1 MRLKII
7 AAVAFIAVGV
17 RFGRLRALRLGPGFG
32 PERPVPHRAGD
43 PNDRG
48 AAIGR
53 QRQPGRRDHLRA
65 RLRLRPDG
73 GDQQWQHELILRR
86 ERIRQAWVVN
96 SVAVGVGDLVTKGQT
111 LATADTAAAQ
121 AALDLAKANLAI
133 AEANLAVDAAGPTPA
148 ERSAAYDSIRAAQQQ
163 LSAARRSQSQTA
175 SQSTLQLQQA
185 QEDLKLAQDRLVAD
199 QAAGPSS
206 TTIEADQSAI
216 RSAQQQVDNLTL
228 QIQGSDATVSD
239 TQQQNSLKLSQATA
253 SLQAAQAKLFADLL
267 ADPAVPA
274 ETISADQAAV
284 AAAQFQVDTIN
295 LQIQAAN
302 TQATLTS
309 KQNALKLQQAQEAL
323 KLAQDKLAADQA
335 AGPSSTTIAADQSAI
350 RAAQRQVDSLTLS
363 AKNSAAN
370 GTAQIASA
378 SQSLTAAKNAY
389 ALKVVGATAA
399 QIDADRASVANAQE
413 SVRQAQSTP
422 RRGDPHQPGRRPR
435 RGRQRRPGNDR
446 PIRIGPHPRV
456 RADGR
461 HGCLRRVGHPLHRGR
476 PGGQRNGDGT
486 EEGRGR
492 QGHEHQPRRGRHR
505 LVQRRHVPGARNA
518 RHRRPRH
525 ARGHVGQ
532 RGRDDGSGGER
543 HRRALHRAQ
552 RQRRELRRPGR
563 RCERA
568 GTARVGPGRPRDQL
582 DGRDPERPR
591 GRRDGRHRQLDPA
604 HGRRD
609 HRRAASASRSAAAGG
624 PP

>member
-7 AAVAFIAVGV
+7 AAVAFIAVGIGAV
-17 RFGRLRALRLGPGFG
+17 GFVLFGSGTGSAQNDQFLTAQATRTTVVQQSVANGNLAAATTYGLAFG
-32 PERPVPHRAGD
+32 SD
-43 PNDRG
+43 PTVVTSSGSTSSSSG
-48 AAIGR
+48 ASGS
-53 QRQPGRRDHLRA
+53 GS
-65 RLRLRPDG
+65 
-73 GDQQWQHELILRR
+73 
-86 ERIRQAWVVN
+86 WVVS

-253 SLQAAQAKLFADLL
+253 SLQAAQAKLSADLL
-267 ADPAVPA
+267 ADPALPA

-309 KQNALKLQQAQEAL
+309 RQNALKLQQAQEAL
-323 KLAQDKLAADQA
+323 KLTQDKLIADQA

-350 RAAQRQVDSLTLS
+350 RAAQRQVDNLTLS
-363 AKNSAAN
+363 AKNNAAN
-370 GTAQIASA
+370 ATAQIASS
-378 SQSLTAAKNAY
+378 SQSLTAAKTAY

-413 SVRQAQSTP
+413 SVRQAQSTLDGATLTSP
-422 RRGDPHQPGRRPR
+422 
-435 RGRQRRPGNDR
+435 
-446 PIRIGPHPRV
+446 
-456 RADGR
+456 ADGLVVAVNVVPGTIAPSGSALTLESGPMVVTAAFAESDIPSIEVGQAASVTVTALKKAVAGKVTSINPVAAGTGSSSVVTYQVR
-461 HGCLRRVGHPLHRGR
+461 VTLDTADPGMRVGM
-476 PGGQRNGDGT
+476 
-486 EEGRGR
+486 
-492 QGHEHQPRRGRHR
+492 
-505 LVQRRHVPGARNA
+505 
-518 RHRRPRH
+518 
-525 ARGHVGQ
+525 
-532 RGRDDGSGGER
+532 
-543 HRRALHRAQ
+543 
-552 RQRRELRRPGR
+552 
-563 RCERA
+563 
-568 GTARVGPGRPRDQL
+568 
-582 DGRDPERPR
+582 
-591 GRRDGRHRQLDPA
+591 
-604 HGRRD
+604 
-609 HRRAASASRSAAAGG
+609 SASVAVTTAQAANVIAVPSIALSGSTG
-624 PP
+624 SYAVQVVDANGQAQLVSVQVGLVTSSMA